1 MTEMNPKERP
11 VQESLK
17 SSADK
22 WICTPKNT
30 IAVLQKYDFQF
41 KKSLGQ
47 NFLIDLHVLD
57 KMAKAVDVGPDDICL
72 EIGPGIG
79 SVTQVL
85 AERAGRVIA
94 VEIDG
99 RLIDILHENLEAYDN
114 VEIVHADFLEL
125 DLVKFFEE
133 HHIDRPVKVVANL
146 PYYITTP
153 ILMEIFESGV
163 PLHSVSVMVQ
173 EEAARRM
180 QAGPGTKDYGALS
193 LVVQYYAEPYIAAY
207 VPANCFMPRPN
218 VGSAVIRLTQHVE
231 PPVKVKD
238 ERFMFGL
245 IRAAFGQRRKTL
257 VNSVSGGT
265 GEVVIPKDKLLAALE
280 SCGLSPMVRGEALT
294 LQQFAKL
301 ADELCEKE

>member
-11 VQESLK
+11 AKESLK
-17 SSADK
+17 CSADK

-85 AERAGRVIA
+85 AERAGKVIA

-265 GEVVIPKDKLLAALE
+265 GEVVIPKERLLTALE
-280 SCGLSPMVRGEALT
+280 NCGLSPMVRGEALT
-294 LQQFAKL
+294 LQQFAML
-301 ADELCEKE
+301 ADELCDNK